1 MSTPL
6 PGQPIPDQPAPNPPL
21 PPGRITSVLAVV
33 SLVFGLL
40 GWTVVP
46 VLASV
51 VAVVT
56 GHMARSEIRR
66 DPSLEGD
73 AFALVGLVLGWAM
86 LAFAL
91 LAILVLIAFIM
102 FFGGLAALSLGW

>member
-6 PGQPIPDQPAPNPPL
+6 PGQPIPGQPAPNPPL
-21 PPGRITSVLAVV
+21 PPARITSVLAVV

-66 DPSLEGD
+66 NPSLEGD
-73 AFALVGLVLGWAM
+73 VFALVGLVLGWTM
-86 LAFAL
+86 LGFAL
-91 LAILVLIAFIM
+91 LAILALIVFIL
-102 FFGGLAALSLGW
+102 FFGGLAVLGLR

>member
-1 MSTPL
+1 MDEQ
-6 PGQPIPDQPAPNPPL
+6 PGPRQTVPDPPYPPA
-21 PPGRITSVLAVV
+21 RITSVLAVV

-46 VLASV
+46 VLGSI
-51 VAVVT
+51 VAVIT

-66 DPSLEGD
+66 NPALEGD

-91 LAILVLIAFIM
+91 LAILALVAFIL
-102 FFGGLAALSLGW
+102 FFGGLAVLGSL